1 MKINELLGDFGI
13 WASIAE
19 RNLLQKLSRPIPL
32 SSLSEQDQF
41 TIEGMIRKSLVT
53 KIGMTDPMVVANEK
67 NNEENQY

>member
-19 RNLLQKLSRPIPL
+19 RNLLQKLTRPVPL
-32 SSLSEQDQF
+32 NSLSEQDQF

-53 KIGMTDPMVVANEK
+53 KIGSTNPKVVANAQNEK
-67 NNEENQY
+67 T

>member
-19 RNLLQKLSRPIPL
+19 RTLLQKLTRPIPL

-53 KIGMTDPMVVANEK
+53 KIGSTNPKVVANAQNEK
-67 NNEENQY
+67 A